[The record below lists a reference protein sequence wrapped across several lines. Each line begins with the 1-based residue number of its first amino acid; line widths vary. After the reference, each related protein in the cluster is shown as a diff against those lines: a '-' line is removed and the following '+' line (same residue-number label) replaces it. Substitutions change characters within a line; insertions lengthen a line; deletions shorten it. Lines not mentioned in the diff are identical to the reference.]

1 MTYCLIPGC
10 LNPENP
16 IDARVCHSCGSPLL
30 LKERYRP
37 IQFLGEGGMGRTFLA
52 VDEDIPSKPKCV
64 VKQLVFPQGGTSNV
78 AKFTELF
85 EREALHLDSLGSHPQ
100 IPTLLAHFE
109 QNQWL
114 YLVQEWI
121 SGQTLAQELADNGP
135 FNQAQ
140 VVQLLEELLPVLKF
154 IHEPRGRRSD
164 RQIIHRDIKPANI
177 MRRDISSPIKPGQLV
192 LIDFGIAKLFA
203 GSATF
208 ETATIVGT
216 PEYMPPEQYH
226 GQPLPAS
233 DLYSLGV
240 TCIHLL
246 TGISPRNLFDASQ
259 DKFQWRSHLPPGN
272 PVSPKLGNI
281 LDKMLQN
288 AVNLRY
294 KSASEILRDLKTP
307 STATKQNTTRP
318 NVNHPPAQ
326 PTTANFSPR
335 TVWQQLLFWQKPI
348 PRNDNLTSEVGID
361 YTKLRDLLAEQKWQ
375 QADEETR
382 AVLCQALGKYPRGYI
397 FNNEIEQLPCSD
409 LRTIDRLWVKY
420 SQGRFGFSIQALIYA
435 SADEDYGKFC
445 AKVVWPTHNS
455 DRLYQQMT
463 FKLSAPVGHL
473 PSRSWAAGTRWWGH
487 AAALSA
493 RLQACDIN

>member
-10 LNPENP
+10 LNPDNP
-16 IDARVCHSCGSPLL
+16 DDARVCHSCGSRLL

-37 IQFLGEGGMGRTFLA
+37 IKFLGAGGMGRTFLA

-64 VKQLVFPQGGTSNV
+64 VKQLVFPQGRMSNV
-78 AKFTELF
+78 AKLTELF
-85 EREALHLDSLGSHPQ
+85 EREAVRLDSLGSHPQ
-100 IPTLLAHFE
+100 IPTLLAHFK

-121 SGQTLAQELADNGP
+121 SGQTLAEELAESGC
-135 FNQAQ
+135 FNETK
-140 VVQLLEELLPVLKF
+140 VMQLLEEMLPVLKF
-154 IHEPRGRRSD
+154 IHD

-177 MRRDISSPIKPGQLV
+177 MRRDISSPVKPGQLV

-203 GSATF
+203 GTAPF

-216 PEYMPPEQYH
+216 PEYMPPEQYR
-226 GQPLPAS
+226 GKPLPAS

-246 TGISPRNLFDASQ
+246 TGISPRHLFDASQ
-259 DKFQWRSHLPPGN
+259 DRFNWREHLPPEN
-272 PVSPKLGNI
+272 QISHKLGKI
-281 LDKMLQN
+281 LDKMLPN

-294 KSASEILRDLKTP
+294 KSAPQILRDIENKSPVSNQTQTIPAISQPKTP
-307 STATKQNTTRP
+307 AKTVNYPQTFWQN
-318 NVNHPPAQ
+318 
-326 PTTANFSPR
+326 
-335 TVWQQLLFWQKPI
+335 LLFWQQPTPQ
-348 PRNDNLTSEVGID
+348 PRNDILTSEVGID
-361 YTKLRDLLAEQKWQ
+361 YTKLRDLLADQKWQ

-397 FNNEIEQLPCSD
+397 FNNEIEKLPCED

-420 SQGRFGFSIQALIYA
+420 SQGRFGFSVQALIYQ
-435 SADEDYGKFC
+435 SVGEDYGKFC
-445 AKVVWPTHNS
+445 AKVVWPTNNS
-455 DRLYQQMT
+455 DRLYQYMT
-463 FKLSAPVGHL
+463 FKLTAPVGHL

-493 RLQACDIN
+493 RLQACDIQ

>member
-16 IDARVCHSCGSPLL
+16 DDTTVCHSCSAPLL

-37 IQFLGEGGMGRTFLA
+37 IKFLGAGGMGRTFLA
-52 VDEDIPSKPKCV
+52 VDEDIPSQPKCV
-64 VKQLVFPQGGTSNV
+64 IKQLVFPQGGTSNI
-78 AKFTELF
+78 AKLTELF
-85 EREALHLDSLGSHPQ
+85 EREAVRLDSLGSHPQ
-100 IPTLLAHFE
+100 IPTLLAHFK

-121 SGQTLAQELADNGP
+121 SGQTLAEELAESGC
-135 FNQAQ
+135 FNETKL
-140 VVQLLEELLPVLKF
+140 VQLLEDLLPVLKF
-154 IHEPRGRRSD
+154 IHD

-177 MRRDISSPIKPGQLV
+177 MRRDISSSVKPGQLV

-203 GSATF
+203 GSAWL

-216 PEYMPPEQYH
+216 PEYMPPEQYR
-226 GQPLPAS
+226 GKPLPAS

-240 TCIHLL
+240 TCIHLI

-259 DKFQWRSHLPPGN
+259 DKFTWREHLPPDN
-272 PVSPKLGNI
+272 PISPKLGKI

-294 KSASEILRDLKTP
+294 KSAPEIIQDIKNKSTVSRSTKTIPALSQPKTP
-307 STATKQNTTRP
+307 AKTVNSPQIFWQNLI
-318 NVNHPPAQ
+318 
-326 PTTANFSPR
+326 F
-335 TVWQQLLFWQKPI
+335 WQQPA
-348 PRNDNLTSEVGID
+348 PRNDILTSEVGID
-361 YTKLRDLLAEQKWQ
+361 YTKLRDLLADQKWQ

-397 FNNEIEQLPCSD
+397 FNNEIEQLPCED

-420 SQGRFGFSIQALIYA
+420 SQGRFGFSIQALIYE
-435 SADEDYGKFC
+435 SVGEDYGKFC
-445 AKVVWPTHNS
+445 AKVVWPTNNS
-455 DRLYQQMT
+455 DRLYQYMT

-473 PSRSWAAGTRWWGH
+473 PSRSWAAGIRWWGH

-493 RLQACDIN
+493 RLQACDIQ